1 MVWLRVARK
10 YALLLPALLA
20 LVTAI
25 HHYRQARSVTS
36 QMERV
41 LIIGR
46 SNSSN
51 TITAPITNSS
61 DSRTGMQESD
71 TRLRHFPRPS
81 YCCLGATGGRL
92 VCRLR
97 FACHG

>member
-1 MVWLRVARK
+1 MPSFCLRC
-10 YALLLPALLA
+10 LLWSPQYTIIVMPGRPQVKWRA
-20 LVTAI
+20 
-25 HHYRQARSVTS
+25 H
-36 QMERV
+36 
-41 LIIGR
+41 IIGR

-92 VCRLR
+92 VFRLR